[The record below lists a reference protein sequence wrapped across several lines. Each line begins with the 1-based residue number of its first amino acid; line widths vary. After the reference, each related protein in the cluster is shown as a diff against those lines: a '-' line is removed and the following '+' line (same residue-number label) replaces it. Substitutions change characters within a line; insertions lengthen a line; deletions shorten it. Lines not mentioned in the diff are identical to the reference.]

1 MKKVFVVSS
10 HVEVEKNNWSTQ
22 VLKAFTKLE
31 HAQSFAQELGECAE
45 SNETIE
51 LETIDLIGD

>member
-1 MKKVFVVSS
+1 MKKIFVVSS
-10 HVEVEKNNWSTQ
+10 HVEVEKNNWSTK

-31 HAQSFAQELGECAE
+31 HAQSFAQELGEMAE

-51 LETIDLIGD
+51 LETLDLIGD